1 MCDSEVRECI
11 YLYATHQPASQHSL
25 LSLSVWLF
33 LILYIFNE
41 NSSSANKQEVSS
53 SLDIH
58 RLVQAAF
65 DETQQRSL
73 LSLA

>member
-1 MCDSEVRECI
+1 MHIFIC
-11 YLYATHQPASQHSL
+11 YTPASQHSL